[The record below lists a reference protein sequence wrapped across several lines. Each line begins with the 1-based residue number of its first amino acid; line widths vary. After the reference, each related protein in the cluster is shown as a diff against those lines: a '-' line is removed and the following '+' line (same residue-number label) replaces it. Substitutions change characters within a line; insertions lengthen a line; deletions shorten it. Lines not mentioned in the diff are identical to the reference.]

1 MMDDLIEE
9 MKKTLADTFALYLKS
24 HNFHWNVEGTMF
36 LELHQY
42 FGELYEE
49 LHDAVDPI
57 AEQIRVLNSYAPGS
71 FTRFL
76 ELTSIEDS
84 VAIPTTIDMI
94 DSLIKDNQTVINT
107 LTSAYNL
114 AEREK
119 ELGLANFLQDRIDV
133 HKKHAWKLRSIR
145 K

>member
-1 MMDDLIEE
+1 MDDLIEE
-9 MKKTLADTFALYLKS
+9 LKKVLADTFALYLKT

-57 AEQIRVLNSYAPGS
+57 AEEIRTLNSYAPGS

-114 AEREK
+114 SEKEK

>member
-1 MMDDLIEE
+1 MDDLIEE

>member
-1 MMDDLIEE
+1 MDDLIEE
-9 MKKTLADTFALYLKS
+9 LKKVLADTFALYLKT

-49 LHDAVDPI
+49 LHDSVDPI
-57 AEQIRVLNSYAPGS
+57 AEEIRTLNSYAPGS

-114 AEREK
+114 SEKEK